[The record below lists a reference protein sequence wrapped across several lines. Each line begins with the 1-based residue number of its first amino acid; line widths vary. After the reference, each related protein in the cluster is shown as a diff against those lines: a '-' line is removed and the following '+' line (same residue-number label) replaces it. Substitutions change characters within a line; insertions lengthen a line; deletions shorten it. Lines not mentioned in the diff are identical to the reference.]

1 MSQFDLSNIQPTEG
15 KSYKPNFKEDPTEV
29 RQLPATKIG
38 SGNGETIHLGQLP
51 RKFMTYSISYM
62 GYDLQINNLE
72 LARNGNGNSSF
83 DAWVGQAYGMG
94 VIELMAMIHHL
105 IDAAEHLVLEA
116 ENDYDTA
123 YGRAYINLKTK
134 NLGRIFRGSESLP
147 ESDRKKSPDA
157 KMISALLAR
166 DEGAIS
172 RDYRQAKET
181 LAQAKLQRSRLE
193 GSLEILKRVY
203 YSTFPKNN
211 RENSF

>member
-1 MSQFDLSNIQPTEG
+1 MSQFDLSNIEPTEEKG
-15 KSYKPNFKEDPTEV
+15 YKSKPKKERTED
-29 RQLPATKIG
+29 RQLPVARIG
-38 SGNGETIHLGQLP
+38 SGNGETVHLGQLP
-51 RKFMTYSISYM
+51 RDFMTYSISYM
-62 GYDLQINNLE
+62 GYDLQINDLE

-83 DAWVGQAYGMG
+83 DAWVEQAYGMG

-116 ENDYDTA
+116 EKDYDNA

-134 NLGRIFRGSESLP
+134 SLGRIFKGSENLP
-147 ESDRKKSPDA
+147 ESHKKKSPDA

-172 RDYRQAKET
+172 KDYRQAKET

-193 GSLEILKRVY
+193 RSLEILKRVY